1 MRIVAEKKRFR
12 DGLRGIVLAALFLS
26 LPPAAAAFE
35 VPERL
40 EYSIRWEFVHA
51 GNSVLEILPEDEQTL
66 KIISTA
72 WSSKFLSVFYKVED
86 RIEVVV
92 DTSSLLPSTYRLKLR
107 EGRHRKEREV
117 FFVPEAG
124 KIVQNDIHKEEIK
137 EYEAEGAVYD
147 PISAFYLLRNM
158 EAEVGKPLF
167 VKVFDNGKLYD
178 VEVQV
183 LKKEKISVP
192 AGTFDTI
199 LVKPLLKSEG
209 IFMRKGDVYIWLTD
223 DEKKI
228 PVKMKSKVKVGA
240 VSAVLV
246 GGVF

>member
-1 MRIVAEKKRFR
+1 MRIMAEKKRFR

-26 LPPAAAAFE
+26 LPSAAAAFE

-117 FFVPEAG
+117 FFVREAG

-240 VSAVLV
+240 VNAVLT